1 MWSKV
6 ILSWYWGSSTA
17 LDDQQP
23 SRLPWKI
30 APAAD
35 ATSSSAPPWSATVL
49 GADFPWFGKATLEQ
63 VTTVEWPTPDHLYWP
78 LLDVD
83 LAVESI
89 RNPSLFPLVAT
100 APAEGGR
107 KQ

>member
-1 MWSKV
+1 M
-6 ILSWYWGSSTA
+6 
-17 LDDQQP
+17 
-23 SRLPWKI
+23 
-30 APAAD
+30 
-35 ATSSSAPPWSATVL
+35 
-49 GADFPWFGKATLEQ
+49 ATLEQ
-63 VTTVEWPTPDHLYWP
+63 ITTVEWPTPDHLYWP

-89 RNPSLFPLVAT
+89 RNPSLFPLVAK